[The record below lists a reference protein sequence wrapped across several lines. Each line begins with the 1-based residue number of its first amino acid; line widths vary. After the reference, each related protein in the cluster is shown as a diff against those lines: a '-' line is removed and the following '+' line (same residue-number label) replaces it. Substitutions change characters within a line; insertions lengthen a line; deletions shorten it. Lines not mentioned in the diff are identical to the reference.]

1 MRIATKFDKLALR
14 RFQGQTE
21 FSQPLGKRFLS
32 AESVRAI
39 LETQHEVVDISHHA
53 GLAP

>member
-1 MRIATKFDKLALR
+1 MRIATKFDKLGFG
-14 RFQGQTE
+14 RFQSQAE
-21 FSQPLGKRFLS
+21 SPQPLGKRFLS